1 MVIALILFLYTA
13 CFYGNS
19 EDRVRNGA
27 KKLRKCKEG
36 ATQGRLDMFFKPAP
50 SPIAAAKRKVSL
62 PNSEKG
68 PVLKPGV
75 H

>member
-1 MVIALILFLYTA
+1 M
-13 CFYGNS
+13 
-19 EDRVRNGA
+19 RNGA

-62 PNSEKG
+62 PNSEKR